1 MVLCLYFKKAIR
13 HCKPQCFVC
22 GGTTDMFKK
31 SVAMLAIIAGLSAG
45 SAQALSLKKGAQPAE
60 YPPASFTGD
69 TYVDSRGCVYIR
81 AGFAGNVTWVPR
93 VSRSRKVLCGA
104 QPTGGASQAQTIAAQ
119 APTPAEV
126 AAEPVAAPVVA
137 APAPKPQPLPKAQ
150 SNILASVQ
158 PAPVANVA
166 PLPKA
171 IQMSA
176 TPRPVRSTGAAGPAL
191 PPAVGFG
198 AVADGL
204 PPRAQPAPLWSG
216 RYAAQ
221 TNSGAMSGVPV
232 TNQAGLGRV
241 ETDAILANDGPVTRT
256 VRVNC
261 PARSGVSQVY
271 LNGTNLPVRCGPQQI
286 APVSYVVAGGNGQRT
301 RVVTMPHPSNVAAYT
316 PVSATASYAPV
327 PVTSVTVNQ
336 GVGHAPRQYNVVRR
350 RDLDKSVLSPSTV
363 IAPQTYVAS
372 NMPVVVPQGYKPA
385 WGDDRLN
392 PMRGVRTIGG
402 DAQSAQIWTE
412 KAPRQL
418 IGVQLPKQN
427 ALTGAKIFGRK
438 APRSGTL
445 NYVPVPVYGSPAV
458 GGAETLSTRGAP
470 ISATKSVSAQAA
482 SHRYVQVGGFADPAQ
497 ARNVIIKLQRMGMT
511 VSSLTSKSGVK
522 TIMAG
527 PFSRQ
532 TSLTAALSQLRG
544 AGFAN
549 AKLRK

>member
-1 MVLCLYFKKAIR
+1 
-13 HCKPQCFVC
+13 
-22 GGTTDMFKK
+22 MFKK

-60 YPPASFTGD
+60 YPPANFSGD

-81 AGFAGNVTWVPR
+81 AGFAGNVAWVPR

-126 AAEPVAAPVVA
+126 AAEPAATPVVA
-137 APAPKPQPLPKAQ
+137 APAPKPKPKPLPKAQ

-171 IQMSA
+171 VRMSA
-176 TPRPVRSTGAAGPAL
+176 TPRPVRSTGAGGPAL

-204 PPRAQPAPLWSG
+204 PPRAKPAPLWSG
-216 RYAAQ
+216 RYAA
-221 TNSGAMSGVPV
+221 TSNSGAASGVPV
-232 TNQAGLGRV
+232 TNQAGLAGV
-241 ETDAILANDGPVTRT
+241 KANAVLANDGPITRT

-271 LNGTNLPVRCGPQQI
+271 LNGTNLPVRCGPQQV
-286 APVSYVVAGGNGQRT
+286 APVSYVVADGNGQRT

-316 PVSATASYAPV
+316 PVSTSSSYAPV

-350 RDLDKSVLSPSTV
+350 RDLDKSALSPSTV

-372 NMPVVVPQGYKPA
+372 NMPVELPQGYKPA

-402 DAQSAQIWTE
+402 DAQSAKIWTE

-427 ALTGAKIFGRK
+427 PLTGAKIFGRK

-445 NYVPVPVYGSPAV
+445 NYVPVPVYDSPA
-458 GGAETLSTRGAP
+458 GGGKEILSTRGAA
-470 ISATKSVSAQAA
+470 ISAPKSVSAQAA
-482 SHRYVQVGGFADPAQ
+482 SHRYVQVGGFADPGQ
-497 ARNVIIKLQRMGMT
+497 ARNVIIKLQRMGLT

-527 PFSRQ
+527 PFSQ
-532 TSLTAALSQLRG
+532 QASLNAALSQLRG